1 MSDKSVLKAWLI
13 GYTDWEF
20 AILFHGETRGKAISR
35 AVRCWP
41 EPYFEFIDA
50 RAIRCPK
57 LDGRAFSP
65 ENVREAGVY
74 TRDDGSEVETS
85 DYVNDCNCELCL
97 AEKSSIYRAKE
108 AG

>member
-1 MSDKSVLKAWLI
+1 VSDKPVLKAWLI

-20 AILFHGETRGKAISR
+20 SILFHGETRGKAIAR

-41 EPYFEFIDA
+41 EYYFEFTDA

-74 TRDDGSEVETS
+74 SSDDETEAEI
-85 DYVNDCNCELCL
+85 DYWNECDCELCRV
-97 AEKSSIYRAKE
+97 EKSYKAEVVEK
-108 AG
+108 